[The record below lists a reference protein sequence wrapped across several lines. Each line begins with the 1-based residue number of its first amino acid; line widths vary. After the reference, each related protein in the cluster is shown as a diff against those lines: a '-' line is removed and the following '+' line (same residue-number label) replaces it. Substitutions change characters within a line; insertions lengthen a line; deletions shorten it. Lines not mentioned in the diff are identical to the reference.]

1 MARVNGSSRT
11 VVLVEGI
18 SDQLAVERLA
28 YRAGRDLTAERIAV
42 VAMGGATNVATFV
55 KRFISEGDGVTLA
68 GLCDVGEEPY
78 FRRALERAGFGA
90 DLTREA
96 LEAFG
101 FFVCVQDL
109 EDELI
114 RALGVDA
121 VESIVER
128 QGELERFR
136 TFQKQPE
143 WRARSRNEQLR
154 RFLGTFAGRK
164 IRYAPLLVGALD
176 LTMIPRPLAG
186 LLEKL

>member
-1 MARVNGSSRT
+1 MATASRT
-11 VVLVEGI
+11 VVLVEGV

-28 YRAGRDLTAERIAV
+28 RRAGRDLAAEGVTIV
-42 VAMGGATNVATFV
+42 PMGGATNVAAFV
-55 KRFISEGDGVTLA
+55 NRFSSEGDGVRLT

-78 FRRALERAGFGA
+78 FRRALERAGFGS

-96 LEAFG
+96 LEALG

-114 RALGVDA
+114 RALGGEA
-121 VESIVER
+121 VEAIVER
-128 QGELERFR
+128 EGELERFR

-143 WRARSRNEQLR
+143 WRARALDEQLR
-154 RFLGTFAGRK
+154 RFLGTFTGRK

-176 LTMIPRPLAG
+176 LTKIPRPLAG
-186 LLEKL
+186 LLASL